1 MQVAIE
7 VIITTN
13 EFKNFETAKQFAC
26 YSGVVPFEYISG
38 TSVRGKTRV
47 SKMAKVSV
55 KTVLHMAALSAVS
68 MKGELQDYFIRKVS
82 EGKNKISVINAIRN
96 KLI

>member
-1 MQVAIE
+1 
-7 VIITTN
+7 
-13 EFKNFETAKQFAC
+13 
-26 YSGVVPFEYISG
+26 
-38 TSVRGKTRV
+38 
-47 SKMAKVSV
+47 MAKISV

-82 EGKNKISVINAIRN
+82 EGKNKMSVINAIRN